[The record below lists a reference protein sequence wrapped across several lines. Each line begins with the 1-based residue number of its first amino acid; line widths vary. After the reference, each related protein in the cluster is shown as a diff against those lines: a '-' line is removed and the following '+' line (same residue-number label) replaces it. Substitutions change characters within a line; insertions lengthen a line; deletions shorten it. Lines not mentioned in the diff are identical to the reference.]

1 MNSGLVFVDIDT
13 QYDFIMPE
21 GRLYVPHA
29 EKRIPNFKRLTETA
43 IRHHI
48 PLISSVDAHRPDDPE
63 FKHFPPHCLTG
74 TPGQKKI
81 IETLGSR
88 PLIGRNAEAA
98 WKAMESYEAGQIIL
112 EKRKFDLF
120 SNPIAAP
127 LFLKLKGDRF
137 VVYGVATD
145 YCVKAAALGL
155 LEFGNPV
162 FLVEDAV
169 AGITPEGSAAAIEEL
184 LAQGVQLQTTEEI
197 LAKMQP
203 SRSAACG

>member
-1 MNSGLVFVDIDT
+1 MNCGLVFVDIDT

-21 GRLYVPHA
+21 GRLYVPQA
-29 EKRIPNFKRLTETA
+29 EKRIPHFKRLTETA

-63 FKHFPPHCLTG
+63 FKHFPPHCVAG

-81 IETLGSR
+81 IETLGNR
-88 PLIGRNAEAA
+88 PLIGHDARAA
-98 WKAMESYEAGQIIL
+98 WRALESDEADQIVL
-112 EKRKFDLF
+112 EKREFDVF
-120 SNPIAAP
+120 SNAVAAP
-127 LFLKLKGDRF
+127 LFSKLKGSRF

-155 LEFGNPV
+155 LEYGDSV
-162 FLVEDAV
+162 FLVENAV

-184 LAQGVQLQTTEEI
+184 RARGVQLRTAEEI
-197 LAKMQP
+197 FAKVHS
-203 SRSAACG
+203 SRSVACG